1 MVANYS
7 DEEFDTADMDFSDP
21 EDFVDDVDEAEL
33 MGELLR
39 QKPKESDGVDNVLII
54 DGIPVGKFASRLS
67 SAFSL
72 EQSSKADA
80 LNAIREIKDS
90 GIRLTDDS
98 LVMNTEMLEAIR
110 LDGLASIAE
119 AILTTG

>member
-1 MVANYS
+1 MKVQQL
-7 DEEFDTADMDFSDP
+7 
-21 EDFVDDVDEAEL
+21 EAKEKVSA
-33 MGELLR
+33 LL
-39 QKPKESDGVDNVLII
+39 ES